1 MNDLWTA
8 ALKRISRT
16 IGQKSYRDWFEP
28 TQLHSLDRDEVR
40 VAVPNVLVKEWLERN
55 FRDVI
60 EDVLVDLAA
69 EAAEPASVPRK
80 VRFLAPHDVD
90 ARNPSVADG
99 SPATTPA
106 RPASTNGVRPTLVPD
121 PEPPARLRPLRPR
134 PARPA
139 RPEPPVR
146 YDAAETSEPAAQP
159 PREIQVSAGL
169 DPRYTFDNFIVGSCN
184 QFAHAAARAVGDGPG
199 RSYNPL
205 FLYGGVGLGKTHLM
219 HAIGHAVLADRPSM
233 RIAYVSAER
242 FMCEMVNAIRWKR
255 THEFRDKF
263 RSIDMLLVDDV
274 QFLEGKEATQEEFFH
289 TFRSLYES
297 GKQIVL
303 TSDCPPRELATLEE
317 RLRSRF
323 ESGLSAD
330 MQSPDLETK
339 LAILR
344 RKSESEGGMLSDEVA
359 LYIANKVR
367 SNVRELEGCL
377 TRLLALSSLRQRR
390 PDVDLAREAT
400 RDLFPDDDKPVTV
413 EVIQRFVADYYN
425 VKVADLKARNNAR
438 IVAFPR
444 QVAMYLCKK
453 MTTSSFPDIGKKF
466 GGKHH
471 STVIHSVNKITA
483 EASRSDEFH
492 RLLNRF
498 MESIH

>member
-28 TQLHSLDRDEVR
+28 TELHSLDRDEVR

-60 EDVLVDLAA
+60 EEVLVDLSS
-69 EAAEPASVPRK
+69 EAAEPAAIPRR
-80 VRFLAPHDVD
+80 VRFLAPHEVE
-90 ARNPSVADG
+90 ALEQ
-99 SPATTPA
+99 
-106 RPASTNGVRPTLVPD
+106 PASPRPTLVPSSETTSA
-121 PEPPARLRPLRPR
+121 PSRLRPLRSGT
-134 PARPA
+134 PARRTRA
-139 RPEPPVR
+139 AAAAAADRV
-146 YDAAETSEPAAQP
+146 AETVEEASVASP
-159 PREIQVSAGL
+159 PREIQVPAGL
-169 DPRYTFDNFIVGSCN
+169 DPRYTFENFIVGSCN
-184 QFAHAAARAVGDGPG
+184 QFAHAAARAVADAPG

-219 HAIGHAVLADRPSM
+219 HAIGHAVRADRPSTRM
-233 RIAYVSAER
+233 AYVSAER

-263 RSIDMLLVDDV
+263 RTIDMLLVDDV

-289 TFRSLYES
+289 TFRALYES

-344 RKSESEGGMLSDEVA
+344 RKTESEGGTLADDVA

-377 TRLLALSSLRQRR
+377 TRLLALSSLRQRV
-390 PDVDLAREAT
+390 PDIDLAREAT
-400 RDLFPDDDKPVTV
+400 RDIFPDDDKPVTV
-413 EVIQRFVADYYN
+413 ENIQRFVADYYN
-425 VKVADLKARNNAR
+425 VKVADLKARNNSR
-438 IVAFPR
+438 VVAFPR

-471 STVIHSVNKITA
+471 STVIHSVNKISA
-483 EASRSDEFH
+483 EAARSDDFH